1 VAVVSQVAG
10 HKYQV
15 VVAVPHLAQF
25 QPLAAAEVQAAI
37 LFIRPIE
44 MAVLV
49 AAGTG
54 VMQPEQGFPVKEI
67 MAVPLGLMEPVAA
80 VVVKA
85 RLEAMG
91 RVILPVQVALV
102 WRGQTA

>member
-1 VAVVSQVAG
+1 MV
-10 HKYQV
+10 
-15 VVAVPHLAQF
+15 LNN
-25 QPLAAAEVQAAI
+25 LI
-37 LFIRPIE
+37 IR
-44 MAVLV
+44 V
-49 AAGTG
+49 
-54 VMQPEQGFPVKEI
+54 
-67 MAVPLGLMEPVAA
+67 EPVAA